1 MKNVTGVVRA
11 DPRSV
16 TRPYPATGSNPV
28 PSRREFLVT
37 VGGTAAAVAV
47 GCRSGGGSGATAA
60 PNAIPAGAAPNRLGP
75 VGVGLFTLPKSLEKD
90 FDGTLAML
98 SSLGYKEVEF
108 FGPYPFSTYAAK
120 AGWAETSKN
129 LGFAGSGFFGRTAR
143 QVRES
148 LDRNRLTSP
157 SMHVD
162 LDTLRDRTEQVGE
175 AAHEIGWRYAGI
187 ASIPEDR
194 RRTLD
199 DYRRMADELNAI
211 GQRAKPLG
219 CKVLYHNHGYGL
231 TPMDGQIA
239 ARVVFDRLDPSV
251 VALEMDIFWTVAGGA
266 DPVELLDAY
275 PRLYRLMHVKDMSR
289 IGRFTRGGDM
299 QDVMSLFPLMA
310 TAGAGV
316 LELPRILGHAR
327 NNGVEHFY
335 VEQDLAADPPAQLG
349 ASIRYLR
356 DVALVT

>member
-1 MKNVTGVVRA
+1 M
-11 DPRSV
+11 
-16 TRPYPATGSNPV
+16 

-47 GCRSGGGSGATAA
+47 GCRSGGGSA
-60 PNAIPAGAAPNRLGP
+60 PNVAAKANPAAASPDRLGP

-90 FDGTLAML
+90 LDGTFAML
-98 SSLGYKEVEF
+98 SGLGYKEVEF
-108 FGPYPFSTYAAK
+108 FGPYPFSTDTAK
-120 AGWAETSKN
+120 AGWAEASKN

-148 LDRNRLTSP
+148 LDRHGLTSP
-157 SMHVD
+157 SMHVE
-162 LDTLRDRTEQVGE
+162 LDTLRDRTEQIGE
-175 AAHEIGWRYAGI
+175 AAQEIGWRYAGI

-219 CKVLYHNHGYGL
+219 FKVLYHNHGYGL
-231 TPMDGQIA
+231 TPMDGQIP

-251 VALEMDIFWTVAGGA
+251 VALEMDVFWTVAGGA

-316 LELPRILGHAR
+316 LELPRILGHAKK
-327 NNGVEHFY
+327 NGVEHFY
-335 VEQDLAADPPAQLG
+335 VEQDLAADPPTQLA

-356 DVALVT
+356 TVALAT

>member
-1 MKNVTGVVRA
+1 M
-11 DPRSV
+11 
-16 TRPYPATGSNPV
+16 

-37 VGGTAAAVAV
+37 AGGAAAAFAI
-47 GCRSGGGSGATAA
+47 GCRSGSAAGGAAAVPNAA
-60 PNAIPAGAAPNRLGP
+60 PVANRSDRLGA

-90 FDGTLAML
+90 FDGTFAML
-98 SSLGYKEVEF
+98 AGLGYKEVEF
-108 FGPYPFSTYAAK
+108 FGPYPFSTDAAK
-120 AGWAETSKN
+120 AGWAQGAKT
-129 LGFAGSGFFGRTAR
+129 LGFSGSGFFGRTAR

-148 LDRNRLTSP
+148 LDRHGLTSP
-157 SMHVD
+157 SMHVEF
-162 LDTLRDRTEQVGE
+162 DTLRDRTDQIGE

-199 DYRRMADELNAI
+199 DYRRMADELNTI
-211 GQRAKPLG
+211 GQRAKSLG
-219 CKVLYHNHGYGL
+219 FKVLYHNHGYGL
-231 TPMDGQIA
+231 TPTEGEVPV
-239 ARVVFDRLDPSV
+239 RVLFDRLDPSV

-299 QDVMSLFPLMA
+299 QDVMGLFPLMT

-316 LELPRILGHAR
+316 LELPRILGHAKK
-327 NNGVEHFY
+327 NGVEHFH

-356 DVALVT
+356 DVALAI

>member
-1 MKNVTGVVRA
+1 VK
-11 DPRSV
+11 
-16 TRPYPATGSNPV
+16 TGS
-28 PSRREFLVT
+28 S
-37 VGGTAAAVAV
+37 TA
-47 GCRSGGGSGATAA
+47 G
-60 PNAIPAGAAPNRLGP
+60 RLGA
-75 VGVGLFTLPKSLEKD
+75 VGVGLFTLPKSLERD

-98 SSLGYKEVEF
+98 AGLGYQEVEL
-108 FGPYPFSTYAAK
+108 FGPYPFSVPAAQEGWK
-120 AGWAETSKN
+120 AASQT
-129 LGFAGSGFFGRTAR
+129 LGFTGSGFFGRPAR
-143 QVRES
+143 QVRET
-148 LDRNRLTSP
+148 LDRNGLTSP

-162 LDTLRDRTEQVGE
+162 LDTLRDRLEQVGE
-175 AAHEIGWRYAGI
+175 AAGEIGWRYAGI
-187 ASIPEDR
+187 ASIPENR

-199 DYRRMADELNAI
+199 DYRRMADELNRI

-219 CKVLYHNHGYGL
+219 FKVLYHNHGYGL
-231 TPMDGQIA
+231 TPLEGQIP
-239 ARVVFDRLDPSV
+239 ARVLFDRLDPDV

-299 QDVMSLFPLMA
+299 QDVMGLFPLMT

-316 LELPRILGHAR
+316 LDLPRILGHAKK
-327 NNGVEHFY
+327 NGVEHFY

-356 DVALVT
+356 DVGLTA